1 MSRIITLFELEVSVS
16 EFVVGQRWINDAEL
30 MMGLGTV
37 LSVEHRTVSIL
48 FHATGESRTYAKES
62 APLTRIRFNI
72 GDEISDIHKRK
83 LMIENVFEENS
94 LLTYQVKTAS
104 GDLERLEERDLDT
117 SIQLNKPLDRLISG
131 QVDKNKWFDLRYQ
144 TWQNLLKN
152 YSSDIS
158 GLTGARTSLI
168 PHQLYIA
175 NEVASRYAPR
185 VLLADEVGLGKT
197 IEACLILHQQIN
209 RGRANRVL
217 IIVPDAL
224 IHQWLVELLRRFNL
238 YFSIFDE
245 ERCLAIT
252 ESTDFTNPFNAE
264 QQILCSLNLFT
275 DNPERFEQ
283 VLNSEWDLLII
294 DEAHHLAWS
303 KEHVSEEY
311 KLVEKL
317 ALISKGLLLLTA
329 TPEQFGKESH
339 FARLRLLDPDRFDDY
354 ENFVQQENQYQ
365 IIADLIEKISADEKL
380 SDSLMNHLISL
391 ESNID
396 LDLVK
401 SDELS
406 NQQKTDI
413 IHHLLDCHGTGR
425 VLFRNT
431 RAAIQGFP
439 ERQVAPCPLELPDEY
454 KLAFETKGSDL
465 LHPERL
471 KNLTGDWTKFD
482 PRVNWLVELLSK
494 YKTEKILL
502 ITHYA
507 ETAIELSNALKT
519 QYGVASSVFHEKLS
533 IVDRDKRAADF
544 ADNETGVQILMCSE
558 IGSEGRNFQFS
569 HHLVL
574 FDLPLNPD
582 LLEQR
587 IGRLDRIGQTQT
599 INIHTPYFEAS
610 AQQRLY
616 NWYHNALNA
625 FNTTC
630 PAGAEIFSANKQ
642 QLIEALNLSTYEDDE
657 YENFVEKCK
666 QEYIELNQAM
676 HDGRDRLLE
685 YSSCRKVIANKI
697 QSKIESFEQSSQ
709 LKTYMSDLFDCY
721 GVNMEEHKFGS
732 YIISPA
738 EHMVGQ
744 FPGLNDDGM
753 TVTFDR
759 NVALSHDDMH
769 FLSWDHP
776 MVLNGIDM
784 LLSHEMGNTSVSS
797 IKSNDFQ
804 PGQLLIQT
812 VHILNIEIPTEHK
825 LDITSEQLQ
834 ALPILTTL
842 TETAEDISL
851 QFNVHKFK
859 SVAKTIAKQIVQ
871 LKENVI
877 KKTLSII
884 SDEISEHASEYLQS
898 HYSTNILILENEI
911 DRLTALK
918 TVNPQ
923 VRDEEIAFFRSQ
935 LDGFRLALDHPV
947 SRLDSIRLIITT

>member
-1 MSRIITLFELEVSVS
+1 MP
-16 EFVVGQRWINDAEL
+16 EFAQSQFAIDQRWISDAEL
-30 MMGLGTV
+30 LMGLGTV
-37 LSVEHRTVSIL
+37 IAVEHRTVSIL
-48 FHATGESRTYAKES
+48 FIATGETRTYAKES

-83 LMIENVFEENS
+83 LTVVDVFDEDA
-94 LLTYQVKTAS
+94 LIVYQVKTET
-104 GDLERLEERDLDT
+104 GEIEILEERDLDT
-117 SIQLNKPLDRLISG
+117 SIQLNKPLERLISG
-131 QVDKNKWFDLRYQ
+131 QVDKNKWFELRYQ
-144 TWQNLLKN
+144 TWQNQLKN
-152 YSSDIS
+152 FTSGVS

-197 IEACLILHQQIN
+197 IEAGLILHQQMHS
-209 RGRANRVL
+209 GRASRVL

-245 ERCLAIT
+245 ERCLAIS
-252 ESTDFTNPFNAE
+252 ESTDFENPFNAE

-283 VLNSEWDLLII
+283 VLNTEWDLLIV

-303 KEHVSEEY
+303 REQVSEEY
-311 KLVEKL
+311 KLVEQL
-317 ALISKGLLLLTA
+317 ASISKGLLLLTA

-339 FARLRLLDPDRFDDY
+339 FARLRLLDPDRFNDY
-354 ENFVQQENQYQ
+354 EDFIQQENQYQ
-365 IIADLIEKISADEKL
+365 IIADLIEKISADESL
-380 SDSLMNHLISL
+380 SDSLLNHLSSL

-396 LDLVK
+396 LTSVEAGNLTEKQK
-401 SDELS
+401 SE
-406 NQQKTDI
+406 I

-439 ERQVAPCPLELPDEY
+439 TRQVTSYPLTLPDEY
-454 KLAFETKGSDL
+454 KINEISASNISGL
-465 LHPERL
+465 LHPEKL
-471 KNLTGDWTKFD
+471 NKDWTKFD
-482 PRVNWLVELLSK
+482 PRVSWLVDLLNR

-507 ETAIELSNALKT
+507 ETAVALSLALKT
-519 QYGVASSVFHEKLS
+519 QYGFPSSVFHEHLS

-558 IGSEGRNFQFS
+558 IGSEGRNFQFA

-599 INIHTPYFEAS
+599 INIHAPCFEHS
-610 AQQRLY
+610 AQQRLFH
-616 NWYHNALNA
+616 WYHTALNA
-625 FNTTC
+625 FNSTC
-630 PAGAEIFSANKQ
+630 PAGAEIFSNNKQ
-642 QLIEALNLSTYEDDE
+642 KLIEALDLNHCTDE
-657 YENFVEKCK
+657 AFEIFVEET
-666 QEYIELNQAM
+666 QSEYIELNQAM

-685 YSSCRKVIANKI
+685 YSSCRKDIAKKI
-697 QSKIESFEQSSQ
+697 QSKIENFEYSSE
-709 LKTYMSDLFDCY
+709 LKPYMHNLFDCY
-721 GVNMEEHKFGS
+721 GVNIEEHKPGS
-732 YIISPA
+732 YIITPA

-759 NVALSHDDMH
+759 NVALIHDDMH

-784 LLSHEMGNTSVSS
+784 LLSHEMGNTSVCS
-797 IKSNDFQ
+797 IKSTDLAA
-804 PGQLLIQT
+804 GQLLIQT
-812 VHILNIEIPTEHK
+812 VHILNIEIPE
-825 LDITSEQLQ
+825 DQQQQITSEQLQ
-834 ALPILTTL
+834 ALPILTTF
-842 TETAEDISL
+842 TESGEDISL
-851 QFNVHKFK
+851 AFRQHKFK
-859 SVAKTIAKQIVQ
+859 SVDKTIAKQIVQ
-871 LKENVI
+871 LKENAI
-877 KKTLSII
+877 KSSLEKISIDI
-884 SDEISEHASEYLQS
+884 TEHAGEYLQS
-898 HYSTNILILENEI
+898 HYATHFLILENEI
-911 DRLTALK
+911 DRLNALK
-918 TVNPQ
+918 KVNPQ
-923 VRDEEIAFFRSQ
+923 VRDEEIDFFGNQ
-935 LDGFRLALDHPV
+935 LSALKEALSHPV

>member
-1 MSRIITLFELEVSVS
+1 MP
-16 EFVVGQRWINDAEL
+16 EFVVDQRWINDAEL

-37 LSVEHRTVSIL
+37 LSVEHRTVSII
-48 FHATGESRTYAKES
+48 FHATGETRTYAKES
-62 APLTRIRFNI
+62 APLTRIRFNT
-72 GDEISDIHKRK
+72 GDEITDIHKRK
-83 LMIENVFEENS
+83 LIVVDVFEEDA
-94 LLTYQVKTAS
+94 LLLYQVKTEDTA
-104 GDLERLEERDLDT
+104 LELLEERDLDT

-131 QVDKNKWFDLRYQ
+131 QVDKNKWFELRYQ
-144 TWQNLLKN
+144 TWQNLQKN
-152 YSSDIS
+152 YNSDVS

-175 NEVASRYAPR
+175 NEVANRYAPR

-197 IEACLILHQQIN
+197 IEACLILHQQIS

-245 ERCLAIT
+245 ERCQAIT
-252 ESTDFTNPFNAE
+252 ESTDFDNPFNAE
-264 QQILCSLNLFT
+264 QQILCSLDLFT
-275 DNPERFEQ
+275 ENAERFEQ
-283 VLNSEWDLLII
+283 VLKTEWDLLII

-303 KEHVSEEY
+303 KTHVSEEY
-311 KLVEKL
+311 ELVEKL
-317 ALISKGLLLLTA
+317 ATVTKGLLLLTA

-339 FARLRLLDPDRFDDY
+339 FARLRLLDPDRFNDY
-354 ENFVQQENQYQ
+354 ESFIQQENQYQ
-365 IIADLIEKISADEKL
+365 IIADLIEKITADEEL
-380 SDSLMNHLISL
+380 SSTLISHLMSL

-396 LDLVK
+396 LDAVK
-401 SDELS
+401 NGNLS
-406 NQQKTDI
+406 EKQKHDI
-413 IHHLLDCHGTGR
+413 INHLLDCHGTGR

-439 ERQVAPCPLELPDEY
+439 ERQVIAYPLTLPDEY
-454 KLAFETKGSDL
+454 KTTLKTKNKHQ
-465 LHPERL
+465 LHPE
-471 KNLTGDWTKFD
+471 KIKSNSADWTLID
-482 PRVNWLVELLSK
+482 PRVNWLVELLNK

-507 ETAIELSNALKT
+507 ETAINLSGALKT
-519 QYGVASSVFHEKLS
+519 QFGIASSVFHEQLS

-544 ADNETGVQILMCSE
+544 ADNETGVQILLCSE

-599 INIHTPYFEAS
+599 INIHTPYFKDS
-610 AQQRLY
+610 AQERLY
-616 NWYHNALNA
+616 NWYHKALNA
-625 FNTTC
+625 FNCTC
-630 PAGAEIFSANKQ
+630 PAGAEIFSQYKD
-642 QLIEALNLSTYEDDE
+642 QLIQALDSSQYSDDE
-657 YENFVEKCK
+657 YDNFVTLCK
-666 QEYIELNQAM
+666 QDHINLNQTM

-685 YSSCRKVIANKI
+685 YSSCRKNIAQKI
-697 QSKIESFEQSSQ
+697 QLKIENFEKNSS
-709 LKTYMSDLFDCY
+709 LKIYMNTLFDCY
-721 GVNMEEHKFGS
+721 GVNIEEHKSGS

-738 EHMVGQ
+738 EHMIGQ
-744 FPGLNDDGM
+744 FPGLHDDGM
-753 TVTFDR
+753 TITFNR

-784 LLSHEMGNTSVSS
+784 LLSNEMGNTSVCR
-797 IKSNDFQ
+797 IQSNDFQ

-812 VHILNIEIPTEHK
+812 VHILNIEIPHEHQ

-834 ALPILTTL
+834 ALPILSTF
-842 TETAEDISL
+842 TENNEDISL
-851 QFNVHKFK
+851 QFKTYQFK
-859 SVAKTIAKQIVQ
+859 SVAKEIAKQIIQ
-871 LKENVI
+871 LKESSVKN
-877 KKTLSII
+877 TLSYI
-884 SDEISEHASEYLQS
+884 SDDISEHASEYLQS
-898 HYSTNILILENEI
+898 HYSTNLLILENEI

-923 VRDEEIAFFRSQ
+923 VREEEIDFFRSQ
-935 LDGFRLALDHPV
+935 LSGFTQALKHPV